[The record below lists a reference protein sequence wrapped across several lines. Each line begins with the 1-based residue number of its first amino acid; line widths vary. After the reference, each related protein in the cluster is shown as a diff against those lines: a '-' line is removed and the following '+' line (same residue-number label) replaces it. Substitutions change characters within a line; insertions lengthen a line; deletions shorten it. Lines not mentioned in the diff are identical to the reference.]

1 MLRRF
6 VHLHYGLAFL
16 LAFAGLKLILS
27 ETAVGKLPVPLTLG
41 VIGATL
47 LVSIGASLWSTRSR
61 PAATPA
67 ETASASASATPTPS
81 RRRTPS

>member
-27 ETAVGKLPVPLTLG
+27 ETAVGKLPIPLTLG

-47 LVSIGASLWSTRSR
+47 LVSIGASLWSTRGK
-61 PAATPA
+61 PAATVQ
-67 ETASASASATPTPS
+67 ETEAASASDSPTPTQ
-81 RRRTPS
+81 RRTFS